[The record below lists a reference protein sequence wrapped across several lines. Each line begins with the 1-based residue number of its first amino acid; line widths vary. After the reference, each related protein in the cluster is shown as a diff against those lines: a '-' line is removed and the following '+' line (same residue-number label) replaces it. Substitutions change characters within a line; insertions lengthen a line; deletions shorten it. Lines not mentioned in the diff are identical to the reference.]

1 MDYGY
6 SGIVLLIVI
15 AVILVLGAVISW
27 ICFKCINDTSND
39 GGNEDIV
46 IRISLDRPPSYD
58 SAQSNVYTIKI
69 PPRDE
74 ISTNVSPPT
83 YMEAVNNDRIETQK
97 FLGPLGPPVSALYDT
112 HSQ

>member
-15 AVILVLGAVISW
+15 AVILVLGAVISSW

-83 YMEAVNNDRIETQK
+83 YMEAVICQQR
-97 FLGPLGPPVSALYDT
+97 L
-112 HSQ
+112 